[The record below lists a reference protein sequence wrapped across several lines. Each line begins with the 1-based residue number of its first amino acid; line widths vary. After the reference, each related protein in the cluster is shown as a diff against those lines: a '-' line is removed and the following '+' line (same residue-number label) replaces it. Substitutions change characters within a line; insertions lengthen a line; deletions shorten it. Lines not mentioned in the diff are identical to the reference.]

1 MDQLSLIIM
10 AAGMGS
16 RYGGSKQ
23 TDSFGPSGELLMDYA
38 IYNAMNMGFGK
49 VVIVCSPENRDVF
62 LERYRMLKD
71 KISVETAIQQ
81 PPDYFRSENKY
92 AAVRQKPWGTAHA
105 LLSAADSIT
114 GPAIVINAD
123 DHYHPE
129 VLKAMATAI
138 LHAPDEKHILMAGYM
153 LSATLSGQG
162 RVSRALVLSNRKTNI
177 SELVE
182 AISIGREP
190 DGRITGLID
199 GKQTELVP
207 DTRVSM
213 NCWAIPHGV
222 FSILSTKF
230 NQFLHQFG
238 KDKNAEFQLPAFISE
253 LLQEQG
259 FRLLIIPVEQSWFG
273 VTFAG
278 DKTAVQNALNKLIAQ
293 GIYLP
298 ELWN

>member
-62 LERYRMLKD
+62 LKRYFQLADRIL
-71 KISVETAIQQ
+71 VETAIQQ

-182 AISIGREP
+182 AISIGMEP

-199 GKQTELVP
+199 GKQTDLAP
-207 DTRVSM
+207 DFRVSM
-213 NCWAIPHGV
+213 NCWAIPQGV
-222 FSILSTKF
+222 FPIMNVKF
-230 NQFLHQFG
+230 RQFVNQYQQDH
-238 KDKNAEFQLPAFISE
+238 NAEFQLPVVISE
-253 LLQEQG
+253 MVQEHG
-259 FRLLIIPVEQSWFG
+259 FTLMIIPVEQAWFG
-273 VTFAG
+273 VTFAS
-278 DKTAVQNALNKLIAQ
+278 DKSVVQQALNQLIEQ
-293 GIYLP
+293 GVYP
-298 ELWN
+298 AELWN